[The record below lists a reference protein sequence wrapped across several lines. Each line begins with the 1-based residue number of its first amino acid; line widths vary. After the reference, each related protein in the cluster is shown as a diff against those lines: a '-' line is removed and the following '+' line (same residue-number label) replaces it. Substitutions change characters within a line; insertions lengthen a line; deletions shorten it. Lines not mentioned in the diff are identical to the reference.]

1 MKSHYKLHNNEIIKM
16 TKEIQEKIA
25 TAVKQ
30 MTGVDVKH
38 IDIQVDNID
47 FE

>member
-1 MKSHYKLHNNEIIKM
+1 M

-25 TAVKQ
+25 TAIKQ
-30 MTGVDVKH
+30 MTGVSVKH
-38 IDIQVDNID
+38 IDIEVDDID